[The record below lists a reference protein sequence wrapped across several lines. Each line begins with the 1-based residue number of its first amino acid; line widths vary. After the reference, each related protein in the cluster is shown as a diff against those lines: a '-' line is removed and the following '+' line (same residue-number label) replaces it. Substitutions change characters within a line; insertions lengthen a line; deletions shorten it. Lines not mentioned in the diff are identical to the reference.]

1 MVRPRS
7 IAPAV
12 LAVLLAAVA
21 SSALSSLPVSAQVLD
36 GDAAVAP
43 ASGAADTAWSAS
55 PADTAGTLS
64 ASPADTARTVTPVTT
79 LPTLATPKPRRWFFG
94 GGIGASFGDVDYFEI
109 TPFVGYRV
117 TPQLSTGV
125 GLLYRYR
132 NDDRYGREISTS
144 DYGFNV
150 FGRYK
155 IHAPLFVQGE
165 YELLSYQFLTTNG
178 FEERENFSSF
188 FGGGGISQPLGRSP
202 ESPAFFML
210 VLYNFS
216 HDADDFPQPYDT
228 PWSVRVGVSVGF

>member
-109 TPFVGYRV
+109 TPFVG
-117 TPQLSTGV
+117 
-125 GLLYRYR
+125 
-132 NDDRYGREISTS
+132 
-144 DYGFNV
+144 
-150 FGRYK
+150 
-155 IHAPLFVQGE
+155 
-165 YELLSYQFLTTNG
+165 
-178 FEERENFSSF
+178 
-188 FGGGGISQPLGRSP
+188 
-202 ESPAFFML
+202 
-210 VLYNFS
+210 
-216 HDADDFPQPYDT
+216 
-228 PWSVRVGVSVGF
+228 